1 MSEVAQAY
9 QWIDST
15 MRADTSLM
23 SASTGGVWQG
33 RADVGVVAPFALYT
47 QQAGSDVL
55 TLNAV
60 RLWSS
65 ILMQIVAIGQTSN
78 YASLIV
84 IANRIDAL
92 FGRAGP
98 IGLSQGGVLS
108 CYREQTIALDEPLVN
123 GQAWSRLGG
132 LYRIALQ
139 GS

>member
-1 MSEVAQAY
+1 MEVAQAF
-9 QWIDST
+9 QFVDAT

-23 SASTGGVWQG
+23 SVATGGVWQG
-33 RADVGVVAPFALYT
+33 RADAGVIAPFAQYG
-47 QQAGSDVL
+47 QQTGTDVL

-65 ILMQIVAIGQTSN
+65 ILMQIVAIGPSN
-78 YASLIV
+78 NFAALV
-84 IANRIDAL
+84 TIANRIDAL

-108 CYREQTIALDEPLVN
+108 CYREQPLALDEPLVN